1 MDEQNGSD
9 LARRNHIAGL
19 LARHPDLAAAE
30 TAEILDFLKTGSM
43 IDIGMLRG
51 DPAFR
56 PKIEQIRAENSAHFR
71 LGAGRSLLIAL
82 GIALPFLLLC
92 WLILDWGA

>member
-30 TAEILDFLKTGSM
+30 TDEVLDFLKNGSM

-51 DPAFR
+51 DPVFK
-56 PKIEQIRAENSAHFR
+56 PKIERIRAENSAHFQ
-71 LGAGRSLLIAL
+71 LGASRSLLVGL
-82 GIALPFLLLC
+82 LIALPFLLVC